1 MIPSNFS
8 RPVGFLVAAV
18 TCATVLPSV
27 GAGAQEP
34 ASRTQPPLVQEPASR
49 AASGSPRVSDATVQP
64 AATAPARAVVPP
76 RVSMSHTFT
85 GSVHEE
91 FRLDI
96 TFSQSVTGFELAD
109 IQATF
114 ATAVPTTF
122 EGSGRSYS
130 VTMNTQANYEG
141 TVIINIPSQV
151 ANNTGGEGNIGR
163 AHTFN
168 VDNKVPTLTV
178 ARVNRDELIMTYS
191 EDLDED
197 FVPSVNDYSVSYVR
211 GSTFNVS
218 KVTKVEVVAREVFLT
233 LEERVLFGD
242 RVELFYDDR
251 GEDALRD
258 PTGNLV
264 AGEGQLAVVN
274 STREKD
280 EGEAPGVPTN
290 LTAEADGA
298 TVIELAWDAPA
309 DTGSSKI
316 TGYWIEESDDG
327 GTSWST
333 LERDTKSTATTYRH
347 TGLDPN
353 TTRHYRVSAINDYD
367 AGDPSNVA
375 SATTAGRIPDPPR
388 RLTATASGGST
399 IELRWTAPFSGAG
412 GPITGYQI
420 EVSPT
425 GTSRWTVLDADT
437 QSRTTSYRHTGL
449 SPGTTRYYRV
459 SAINAAGTGR
469 PSNVANA
476 TTEADAPGAPT
487 GLRAVPSGL
496 GGTNQLLLTWT
507 RPSSDGGSAITGYR
521 IETSSNGIS
530 GWTAVEA
537 NTRSTATTY
546 LHSGLAPGTTR
557 FYRVAAINAVGR
569 GDYASVARGT
579 TNAGRPSQPLA
590 LRARADGPRSITL
603 SWNAPASDNGA
614 AVTGYRV
621 RARSPHDNNWITIV
635 SNTNSTATTYTH
647 RNLQPNT
654 NYRYQVAA
662 INSVGAGPWSL
673 EARTTTHPDVPSAP
687 VDLRATPVGTSQIN
701 LTWNPP
707 RNNGGAPVL
716 GYRIQASS
724 DGGRTWRIIRSNTG
738 TLATAYI
745 HRGLLPA
752 STWHYRVQA
761 INTAGLGAAS
771 NVARATTEATVPG
784 APRDLAAEADGTSRI
799 DLAWEPP
806 TTDGGASISG
816 YRIEV
821 SDDGGRSWNTLVAN
835 TRSARTAY
843 AHTGLAPASTRHY
856 RVSAINRVGTGNASG
871 VASATTDATVP
882 DPPTGLTATAIS
894 PTQIDLAWTAP
905 GYDGG
910 AAISGYRIEVSESGT
925 GWTDLNANTGS
936 TATSF
941 SHTGLLPGSRR
952 FYRVSAIN
960 RAGVGEASGVASAA
974 TDDPVQRA
982 GRLNT
987 MVLPHVAAA
996 MTSSTM
1002 GAIGNR
1008 IDAVASGMASQRSIE
1023 MGSLSSMAASLQAP
1037 GAAGAGPG
1045 AARGPNAA
1053 WLFDGASFALPVGAD
1068 GAPQTATGAGSVA
1081 TWGGAEYSR
1090 LGEPAA
1096 TAMEWDGDLYSFH
1109 VGADVRVRT
1118 DLLAGVAASHSSG
1131 SFDFTDKT
1139 GANPLDGTYG
1149 TTLTSINPYLAW
1161 FPDRRG
1167 TSVWA
1172 TGGFGWGEVEVSDER
1187 AGLRAA
1193 PATMMTGGAGASR
1206 QLFTS
1211 GTGGVKV
1218 KAEGWAGQ
1226 VVADGTDQI
1235 EKAILSLQRG
1245 RLALELTQ
1253 GYRSDS
1259 GTEIAVMLEG
1269 GARYDNGDGANG
1281 AGMEVGGGLRY
1292 TSPGL
1297 GVTAEGR
1304 GRMLVTGREGYEEW
1318 GVGGVL
1324 TIDPGARGQG
1334 LSIRL
1339 SPSYGD
1345 AASGLN
1351 ELWERGVSGPRH
1363 DRAGSGRTNVGG
1375 EVAWG
1380 VAGFRGAPFGGFHL
1394 AEGGRRAFSS
1404 GFKYEVGSGLGLRI
1418 EGTRRE
1424 SALGSPRHTVGVR
1437 GRFSFR

>member
-1 MIPSNFS
+1 MIPNKHS
-8 RPVGFLVAAV
+8 RSVGFLVAAV
-18 TCATVLPSV
+18 TCATLIAPP
-27 GAGAQEP
+27 GALAQEP
-34 ASRTQPPLVQEPASR
+34 ASH
-49 AASGSPRVSDATVQP
+49 AAAGSPRVSDATVQP
-64 AATAPARAVVPP
+64 GAAAAARAAVPP

-96 TFSQSVTGFELAD
+96 RFSQSVTGFELAD

-114 ATAVPTTF
+114 ATAVSTTF

-130 VTMNTQANYEG
+130 VTMNTQDDYQG
-141 TVIINIPSQV
+141 TVIINIPSGV
-151 ANNTGGEGNIGR
+151 AHNAASEGNINNV
-163 AHTFN
+163 HTFI

-178 ARVNRDELIMTYS
+178 ARINRDDVILTFD

-197 FVPSVNDYSVSYVR
+197 FVPSVNDFSLSFIR
-211 GSTFNVS
+211 GSTFNVI
-218 KVTKVEVVAREVFLT
+218 KVSKVEVVAKEVFLT
-233 LEERVLFGD
+233 LEDRVLSGD
-242 RVELFYDDR
+242 RVSLFYDDR
-251 GEDALRD
+251 SVKALRD

-264 AGEGQLAVVN
+264 EGQSQLDVIN
-274 STREKD
+274 STRERD
-280 EGEAPGVPTN
+280 EGKAPGAPTS
-290 LTAEADGA
+290 LTAAADGA
-298 TVIELAWDAPA
+298 TVIELEWDAPA

-316 TGYWIEESDDG
+316 TGYWIEVSDDEG
-327 GTSWST
+327 DSWST

-367 AGDPSNVA
+367 DGDPSNVA

-388 RLTATASGGST
+388 RLTATARGGST
-399 IELRWTAPFSGAG
+399 IELRWTAPFSGSA

-425 GTSRWTVLDADT
+425 GTSRWTVLEADT
-437 QSRTTSYRHTGL
+437 RSTSTRYRDTGID
-449 SPGTTRYYRV
+449 PGTTRYYRV

-476 TTEADAPGAPT
+476 TTEANPPGSPT
-487 GLRAVPSGL
+487 GLSAVPSGL

-521 IETSSNGIS
+521 IEMSSNGVS

-557 FYRVAAINAVGR
+557 FYRVAAINTVGR
-569 GDYASVARGT
+569 GGFSSVARGA

-590 LRARADGPRSITL
+590 LRARADGPRSITIG
-603 SWNAPASDNGA
+603 WTAPANDNGA
-614 AVTGYRV
+614 AVTGYSI
-621 RARSPHDNNWITIV
+621 RARSRHDNNWITIV
-635 SNTNSTATTYTH
+635 RNTNSTATTYTN

-673 EARTTTHPDVPSAP
+673 EAGTTTHPDVPSAP

-738 TLATAYI
+738 TLVRFYA
-745 HRGLLPA
+745 HRGLQPA
-752 STWHYRVQA
+752 STWQYRVQA
-761 INTAGLGAAS
+761 INAAGLSEAS

-784 APRDLAAEADGTSRI
+784 APTDLTAEADGTSRI

-806 TTDGGASISG
+806 GTDGGADISG

-821 SDDGGRSWNTLVAN
+821 SEDGGGTWHRLVPD
-835 TRSARTAY
+835 TRSTRTTY
-843 AHTGLAPASTRHY
+843 VHTGLAPASTRHY
-856 RVSAINRVGTGNASG
+856 RVSAINRIGTGRASG

-882 DPPTGLTATAIS
+882 DPPTGLTADATS
-894 PTQIDLAWTAP
+894 PTRIDLAWTAP
-905 GYDGG
+905 AYNGG
-910 AAISGYRIEVSESGT
+910 AEISGYRIEVSETGT
-925 GWTDLNANTGS
+925 GWVDLSANTGS
-936 TATSF
+936 TTTSF
-941 SHTGLLPGSRR
+941 SHTGLLPGSQR

-960 RAGVGEASGVASAA
+960 RAGAGEPSGVASAA

-996 MTSSTM
+996 MTSSTI
-1002 GAIGNR
+1002 GAIGAR
-1008 IDAVASGMASQRSIE
+1008 IDAVASGMARRRNIE
-1023 MGSLSSMAASLQAP
+1023 MGGLSSMAASLRAP

-1045 AARGPNAA
+1045 AARRSNAA
-1053 WLFDGASFALPVGAD
+1053 WLFDGASFVLPVGAD
-1068 GAPQTATGAGSVA
+1068 GAPQTATGARSVS

-1109 VGADVRVRT
+1109 VGTDMRLRADF
-1118 DLLAGVAASHSSG
+1118 LAGVAASHSSG

-1149 TTLTSINPYLAW
+1149 TTLTSVNPYVAW

-1167 TSVWA
+1167 TAVWA

-1187 AGLRAA
+1187 AGLRIA
-1193 PATMMTGGAGASR
+1193 PTAMMTGAAGASR
-1206 QLFTS
+1206 QLFSS
-1211 GTGGVKV
+1211 GLAGVKV

-1226 VVADGTDQI
+1226 MVADGTEQM
-1235 EKAILSLQRG
+1235 EKTILNLQRG

-1253 GYRSDS
+1253 GYRSAS

-1292 TSPGL
+1292 SSANL

-1318 GVGGVL
+1318 GVGGVFR
-1324 TIDPGARGQG
+1324 IDPGARGQG
-1334 LSIRL
+1334 LSVRL

-1351 ELWERGVSGPRH
+1351 ELWERGVSGPIDGREL
-1363 DRAGSGRTNVGG
+1363 RGRTNVDG
-1375 EVAWG
+1375 EIAYG
-1380 VAGFRGAPFGGFHL
+1380 VAGFKGTPYGGFHL
-1394 AEGGRRAFSS
+1394 AEGGARAFSS
-1404 GFKYEVGSGLGLRI
+1404 GLRYDLGSGLGLRL

-1424 SALGSPRHTVGVR
+1424 SGLGSPRHTVGVR

>member
-1 MIPSNFS
+1 MTPNKHS
-8 RPVGFLVAAV
+8 RSVGFLVAA
-18 TCATVLPSV
+18 TACATLIPWM
-27 GAGAQEP
+27 GALAQEP
-34 ASRTQPPLVQEPASR
+34 SEP
-49 AASGSPRVSDATVQP
+49 G
-64 AATAPARAVVPP
+64 ATAPASAAVPP

-85 GSVHEE
+85 GTVQEE
-91 FRLDI
+91 FRVDI
-96 TFSQSVTGFELAD
+96 RFSQNVMNFEFAD
-109 IQATF
+109 IQVSGG
-114 ATAVPTTF
+114 AVPVPPLTGT
-122 EGSGRSYS
+122 GSNYS
-130 VTMNTQANYEG
+130 VTMNTSANFEG
-141 TVIINIPSQV
+141 AVSITIPSGAAQNL
-151 ANNTGGEGNIGR
+151 AGEDNIGTGYVFR
-163 AHTFN
+163 
-168 VDNKVPTLTV
+168 VDNKIPAVQRASVDRDLLTL
-178 ARVNRDELIMTYS
+178 TYS
-191 EDLDED
+191 EDMNVD
-197 FVPSVNDYSVSYVR
+197 FVPSVNDYSVSFIR
-211 GSTFNVS
+211 GGRFNVAQVRRIAVFEEDVTLVLAQ
-218 KVTKVEVVAREVFLT
+218 KVQFEDQRVEV
-233 LEERVLFGD
+233 
-242 RVELFYDDR
+242 FYD
-251 GEDALRD
+251 GGGANALRD
-258 PTGNLV
+258 LAGNL
-264 AGEGQLAVVN
+264 AEGLLQQAVVN
-274 STREKD
+274 RTPENVGD
-280 EGEAPGVPTN
+280 PPGAPLN
-290 LTAEADGA
+290 LTADADGTSA
-298 TVIELAWDAPA
+298 IELEWDAPA
-309 DTGSSKI
+309 DTGGSAVI
-316 TGYWIEESDDG
+316 GYRIEVGSDEDGPWEPLVADTESD
-327 GTSWST
+327 
-333 LERDTKSTATTYRH
+333 ETTYRH
-347 TGLDPN
+347 AGLDPN
-353 TTRHYRVSAINDYD
+353 TTRYYRVFAINTGGE
-367 AGDPSNVA
+367 GDPSDVA
-375 SATTAGRIPDPPR
+375 SATTESLRPNTPR
-388 RLTATASGGST
+388 RLTARARGGSA
-399 IELRWTAPFSGAG
+399 IELDWTRPLTSAG
-412 GPITGYQI
+412 GPVTGYRI
-420 EVSPT
+420 EVSTT
-425 GTSRWTVLDADT
+425 GTGRWTVLEADT
-437 QSRTTSYRHTGL
+437 ESTATEYTHTGL
-449 SPGTTRYYRV
+449 TPGTTRYYRV
-459 SAINAAGTGR
+459 YAINSAGR
-469 PSNVANA
+469 SNASNVANA
-476 TTEADAPGAPT
+476 TTDARAPDAPT

-496 GGTNQLLLTWT
+496 GGTNQILLSWT

-521 IETSSNGIS
+521 IEMSSNGIS
-530 GWTAVEA
+530 GWTAVAA
-537 NTRSTATTY
+537 NTGSTATTY
-546 LHSGLAPGTTR
+546 LHGGLAPGTAR
-557 FYRVAAINAVGR
+557 FYRVAALNAVGR
-569 GDYASVARGT
+569 GDYSVVARGA
-579 TNAGRPSQPLA
+579 TNAGRPSQPLG

-603 SWNAPASDNGA
+603 SWTVPASDNGA
-614 AVTGYRV
+614 RVTGYRV
-621 RARSPHDNNWITIV
+621 RARGPNDGNWITIV
-635 SNTNSTATTYTH
+635 GNTGSTATTYTH
-647 RNLQPNT
+647 RNLRPNT
-654 NYRYQVAA
+654 SYRYQVAA
-662 INSVGAGPWSL
+662 INSVGAGAWSL
-673 EARTTTHPDVPSAP
+673 EARTSTHPDVPSAP
-687 VDLRATPVGTSQIN
+687 LDLRATPIGTSQIN
-701 LTWNPP
+701 LTWSPP

-716 GYRIQASS
+716 GYRIEGSS

-738 TLATAYI
+738 STVGFYA
-745 HRGLLPA
+745 HRGLQPA

-761 INTAGLGAAS
+761 VNAAGLGAAS

-806 TTDGGASISG
+806 ATDGGASISG

-910 AAISGYRIEVSESGT
+910 APISGYRIEVSETGA
-925 GWTDLNANTGS
+925 GWTNLNANTGS
-936 TATSF
+936 TSTSF

-960 RAGVGEASGVASAA
+960 RAGVGDPSGVASAA

-1002 GAIGNR
+1002 GAISGR
-1008 IDAVASGMASQRSIE
+1008 IDAVASGMAGRRTVE

-1037 GAAGAGPG
+1037 GAAGAGLG
-1045 AARGPNAA
+1045 AARRSGAA
-1053 WLFDGASFALPVGAD
+1053 WLFDGASFALPVGAAD
-1068 GAPQTATGAGSVA
+1068 APQTATGARSVA

-1139 GANPLDGTYG
+1139 GASPLDGTYA
-1149 TTLTSINPYLAW
+1149 TTLTSVNPYLAW

-1235 EKAILSLQRG
+1235 EKAVLNLQRG

-1281 AGMEVGGGLRY
+1281 AGMEIGGGLRY

-1318 GVGGVL
+1318 GVGGVFR
-1324 TIDPGARGQG
+1324 IDPGARGQG
-1334 LSIRL
+1334 LSIRV

-1351 ELWERGVSGPRH
+1351 ELWERGVTGPIDGRELL
-1363 DRAGSGRTNVGG
+1363 GRTNVDG
-1375 EVAWG
+1375 EIAYG
-1380 VAGFRGAPFGGFHL
+1380 VAGFKGTPYGGFHL
-1394 AEGGRRAFSS
+1394 AEGGGRAFSS
-1404 GFKYEVGSGLGLRI
+1404 GLRYDLGSGLGLRI

-1424 SALGSPRHTVGVR
+1424 SGLGSPRHTVGVR

>member
-1 MIPSNFS
+1 MIPNNRNRS
-8 RPVGFLVAAV
+8 VGFLAAA
-18 TCATVLPSV
+18 ATWAALIAPSD
-27 GAGAQEP
+27 AGAQVP
-34 ASRTQPPLVQEPASR
+34 
-49 AASGSPRVSDATVQP
+49 ASGSSDGVNGPWAAPVAVS
-64 AATAPARAVVPP
+64 AAVPP
-76 RVSMSHTFT
+76 RVSISHTFT
-85 GSVHEE
+85 GSVQER
-91 FRLDI
+91 FLLKI
-96 TFSQSVTGFELAD
+96 SFSQNVTGFTLAD
-109 IQATF
+109 IQVVGG
-114 ATAVPTTF
+114 AVPVPPLA
-122 EGSGRSYS
+122 GSGSNYS
-130 VTMNTQANYEG
+130 VTMNTSANFEG
-141 TVIINIPSQV
+141 AVSITIPSNV
-151 ANNTGGEGNIGR
+151 AQNSAGENNIGNGYVFR
-163 AHTFN
+163 
-168 VDNKVPTLTV
+168 VDNKVPEV
-178 ARVNRDELIMTYS
+178 EQAFVNRDLLTLIYS
-191 EDLDED
+191 EDMDAD
-197 FVPSVNDYSVSYVR
+197 FVPSVNDYSVSFIR
-211 GSTFNVS
+211 DGRFNVAQVRRIAVFKKDVTLVLAE
-218 KVTKVEVVAREVFLT
+218 KVQFEDQRVEV
-233 LEERVLFGD
+233 
-242 RVELFYDDR
+242 FYDAT
-251 GEDALRD
+251 GANALRD
-258 PTGNLV
+258 PAGNL
-264 AGEGQLAVVN
+264 AEGLLQQAVVN
-274 STREKD
+274 RTRENVGD
-280 EGEAPGVPTN
+280 PPGAPLN
-290 LTAEADGA
+290 LTADADGTSA
-298 TVIELAWDAPA
+298 IDLEWDAPA
-309 DTGSSKI
+309 DTGGSAVI
-316 TGYWIEESDDG
+316 GYRIEEGDDEDGPWDPLVADTESD
-327 GTSWST
+327 
-333 LERDTKSTATTYRH
+333 ETTYRH

-353 TTRHYRVSAINDYD
+353 RTRYYRVFAINAGG
-367 AGDPSNVA
+367 AGDASNVA
-375 SATTAGRIPDPPR
+375 SATTESLRPNAPR
-388 RLTATASGGST
+388 RLTARARGGSA
-399 IELRWTAPFSGAG
+399 IELDWTAPLISAG
-412 GPITGYQI
+412 GPVTGYRI
-420 EVSPT
+420 EVSTTET
-425 GTSRWTVLDADT
+425 GRWTVLEADT
-437 QSRTTSYRHTGL
+437 DSRATEYTHTGL
-449 SPGTTRYYRV
+449 NPGTTRYYRV
-459 SAINAAGTGR
+459 YAINSAGR
-469 PSNVANA
+469 SNSPSNVANA
-476 TTEADAPGAPT
+476 TTDARAPDAPT

-496 GGTNQLLLTWT
+496 GGTNQLLLSWT
-507 RPSSDGGSAITGYR
+507 RPSADGGSAITGYR
-521 IETSSNGIS
+521 IEMSSNGIS
-530 GWTAVEA
+530 GWTIVAA
-537 NTRSTATTY
+537 NTGSTATTY
-546 LHSGLAPGTTR
+546 LHGGLAPGTAR
-557 FYRVAAINAVGR
+557 FYRVAALNSVGR
-569 GDYASVARGT
+569 GGYSAVARGA
-579 TNAGRPSQPLA
+579 TNAGRPSQPLG

-603 SWNAPASDNGA
+603 SWTAPASDNGA
-614 AVTGYRV
+614 RVTGYRV
-621 RARSPHDNNWITIV
+621 RARGPNDGNWITIV
-635 SNTNSTATTYTH
+635 SNTGSTATTYTH
-647 RNLQPNT
+647 RNLRPNT

-662 INSVGAGPWSL
+662 INSVGAGAWSL
-673 EARTTTHPDVPSAP
+673 EARTSTHPDVPSAP
-687 VDLRATPVGTSQIN
+687 VNLRATPIGTSQIN

-716 GYRIQASS
+716 GYRVEASS

-738 TLATAYI
+738 STVGFYA
-745 HRGLLPA
+745 HRGLEPA
-752 STWHYRVQA
+752 STRHYRVQA
-761 INTAGLGAAS
+761 VNAAGLGAAS

-806 TTDGGASISG
+806 ATDGGASISG

-821 SDDGGRSWNTLVAN
+821 SDDGGGSWNTLVAN

-882 DPPTGLTATAIS
+882 DPPTGLTATATS

-960 RAGVGEASGVASAA
+960 RAGVGEPSGVASAA

-1008 IDAVASGMASQRSIE
+1008 IDAVASGMAGRRSIE

-1053 WLFDGASFALPVGAD
+1053 WLFDGASFVLPVGAD

-1235 EKAILSLQRG
+1235 EKAILNLQRG

-1351 ELWERGVSGPRH
+1351 ELWERGVSGPVH
-1363 DRAGSGRTNVGG
+1363 DRGPAGRTNVDG
-1375 EVAWG
+1375 EIAWG
-1380 VAGFRGAPFGGFHL
+1380 VAGFQGAPFGGFHL